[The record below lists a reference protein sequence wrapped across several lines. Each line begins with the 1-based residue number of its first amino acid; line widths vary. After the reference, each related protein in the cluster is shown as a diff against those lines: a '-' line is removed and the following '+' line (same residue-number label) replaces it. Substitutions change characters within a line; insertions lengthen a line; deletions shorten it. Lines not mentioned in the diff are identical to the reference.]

1 MPSRHKSILLVLILA
16 IVASAGEWPFD
27 DANEGA
33 GLVTDL
39 RLSASSATE
48 AAAWAEYAKGLYVLG
63 GDGATVAD
71 AAPHFARALLLLPD
85 SPYLLRALIGP
96 RLVAKEWD
104 ACLADLAPVVAAH
117 PGAVM
122 PNLIYADLLEE
133 TDKRDEAIAHLQRTL
148 TTTAWGD
155 ARVVKE
161 LAQKLWA
168 AKQGKAAAELYAQA
182 MRHES
187 LRDDVSFACAAAA
200 SWYAYAEE
208 MLANV
213 PEPGWGL
220 RRQAAAWRKRARRQ
234 AVALAKRLEAVPEA
248 SAASEASGLDERL
261 MVGSLLADVGEWD
274 RLGDYIDRLSPV
286 MTGGSAR
293 YAWADLQ
300 LRLLRQRE
308 DLAGMR
314 SLYGQLLAD
323 MLIPRPLLFA
333 AGEFYLEHDQLAEA
347 IEAFERLQGM
357 EPDNIGL
364 RLQLAH
370 IYLQANDPQRGMAL
384 LAPVSV
390 LPPRGLLLRAYL
402 WRKQGDQERAYAD
415 MKKAGE
421 AAQTR
426 KDDDFFDTG
435 YYFTLAMICET
446 TGRIDEAIELCRI
459 AYKREPENPAC
470 ANFLGYLLADHNREL
485 AYARELIDQALAKE
499 PDSIAYLDSRA
510 WVYYRQGLFHDAML
524 VMADLLQRG
533 VEQEDSDGVIAD
545 HAGDIF
551 AANGYARL
559 AAFYWG
565 LALDKNTGDAAGK
578 IRAKMAP

>member
-1 MPSRHKSILLVLILA
+1 MLV
-16 IVASAGEWPFD
+16 E
-27 DANEGA
+27 
-33 GLVTDL
+33 
-39 RLSASSATE
+39 
-48 AAAWAEYAKGLYVLG
+48 
-63 GDGATVAD
+63 
-71 AAPHFARALLLLPD
+71 
-85 SPYLLRALIGP
+85 
-96 RLVAKEWD
+96 
-104 ACLADLAPVVAAH
+104 
-117 PGAVM
+117 
-122 PNLIYADLLEE
+122 
-133 TDKRDEAIAHLQRTL
+133 
-148 TTTAWGD
+148 
-155 ARVVKE
+155 
-161 LAQKLWA
+161 
-168 AKQGKAAAELYAQA
+168 
-182 MRHES
+182 
-187 LRDDVSFACAAAA
+187 
-200 SWYAYAEE
+200 
-208 MLANV
+208 V

-293 YAWADLQ
+293 YAWADLR